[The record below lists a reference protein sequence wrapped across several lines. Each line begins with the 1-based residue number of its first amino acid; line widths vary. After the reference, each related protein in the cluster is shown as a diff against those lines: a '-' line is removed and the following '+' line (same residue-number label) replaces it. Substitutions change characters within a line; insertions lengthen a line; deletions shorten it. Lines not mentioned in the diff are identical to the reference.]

1 VEEQNY
7 PDYLNFA
14 DWNEEHKDWNMY
26 LHPNLSQPLQDLID
40 DLISPLANAGAVS
53 PLIRLTFNPIGPFVF
68 RTNLV
73 GLDTLLA

>member
-1 VEEQNY
+1 
-7 PDYLNFA
+7 
-14 DWNEEHKDWNMY
+14 MY
-26 LHPNLSQPLQDLID
+26 LHPSLSQPLQDLID